1 MVAAVHQDYFVGEAI
16 AIEKGV
22 ELGDEDAEVSAFV
35 NDGQDYGNVHGGSV
49 SMMAGGK
56 KNPDRASSVKV
67 VANADCTRMLS

>member
-1 MVAAVHQDYFVGEAI
+1 VGKSI
-16 AIEKGV
+16 AIEEGV

-56 KNPDRASSVKV
+56 KRYLNMGV
-67 VANADCTRMLS
+67 VGR